1 MIWQG
6 KKVLVTGAGGFIGS
20 HLTARLLELGAD
32 VRAMVRYNSR
42 NAKGQLDDI
51 EIPSTGKLETVAG
64 DIRDSRFVRASAQ
77 DCEVVFHL
85 AALIGIPYSYAAPS
99 SYVDTNIV
107 GTLNVLEAVRETGA
121 RRLVH
126 TSTSEVYGSALYVPI
141 DEKHPLQ
148 AQSPYSASKIA
159 ADKMVDSYHASF
171 ETPTVTVRPFNTYG
185 PRQSLRAILPSLVQQ
200 ALMSDEIRVGS
211 VDPVRDLTYVSDTV
225 NGFLQAATA
234 KGVEG
239 KTINLGTGTGYAVSE
254 LIEKACSAAGRHP
267 KVVVE
272 EQRIRPAASE
282 VSRLIS
288 SNALAR
294 DILDWQPEVSIDEG
308 IAMMLPWFRDN
319 PNYYDAS
326 VYNV

>member
-1 MIWQG
+1 MSWKG
-6 KKVLVTGAGGFIGS
+6 KKVFVTGAGGFIGS

-42 NAKGQLDDI
+42 NSKGQLDDI
-51 EIPSTGKLETVAG
+51 EIPADAKFETVAG
-64 DIRDSRFVRASAQ
+64 DIKDSRFVRASAE
-77 DCEVVFHL
+77 DREIVFHL

-99 SYVDTNIV
+99 SYIDTNVI
-107 GTLNVLEAVRETGA
+107 GTLNVLEAVRDTGA
-121 RRLVH
+121 KRLVQ
-126 TSTSEVYGSALYVPI
+126 TSTSEVYGSAIYVPI

-159 ADKMVDSYHASF
+159 ADKLVDSYHASF
-171 ETPTVTVRPFNTYG
+171 DVPTVTVRPFNTYG
-185 PRQSLRAILPSLVQQ
+185 PRQSLRAVLPSVVQQ

-211 VDPVRDLTYVSDTV
+211 VDPVRDLTYVTDTV

-234 KGVEG
+234 DGVEG

-254 LIEKACSAAGRHP
+254 LIEKACAAAGRNP
-267 KVVVE
+267 PVVVE
-272 EQRIRPAASE
+272 EKRIRPAASE

-288 SNALAR
+288 SNALAK
-294 DILDWQPEVSIDEG
+294 DILDWQPKVSIDEG
-308 IAMMLPWFRDN
+308 IGLMLPWFRDN
-319 PNYYDAS
+319 PHYYDAS

>member
-1 MIWQG
+1 
-6 KKVLVTGAGGFIGS
+6 
-20 HLTARLLELGAD
+20 
-32 VRAMVRYNSR
+32 
-42 NAKGQLDDI
+42 
-51 EIPSTGKLETVAG
+51 
-64 DIRDSRFVRASAQ
+64 
-77 DCEVVFHL
+77 
-85 AALIGIPYSYAAPS
+85 
-99 SYVDTNIV
+99 
-107 GTLNVLEAVRETGA
+107 
-121 RRLVH
+121 
-126 TSTSEVYGSALYVPI
+126 
-141 DEKHPLQ
+141 
-148 AQSPYSASKIA
+148 
-159 ADKMVDSYHASF
+159 
-171 ETPTVTVRPFNTYG
+171 
-185 PRQSLRAILPSLVQQ
+185 VQQ

-254 LIEKACSAAGRHP
+254 LIEKACIAAGRHP